1 MEAATKDD
9 IKAASRTATKSK
21 TATLHA
27 SGAVTRAATQRIVR
41 QILGLRRSLKE
52 LSSDVKG
59 MPRILTK
66 KT

>member
-1 MEAATKDD
+1 MEATTKDN
-9 IKAASRTATKSK
+9 IKATSRTATK
-21 TATLHA
+21 TTTLHA
-27 SGAVTRAATQRIVR
+27 SSAVTRAATQRIVR

-59 MPRILTK
+59 MLRILTK